1 MSKRIPAVVF
11 GATGYVGGE
20 LLRFIATHPSIGL
33 AAAVSESSPG
43 TPIAQVFPTLAG
55 SFPRAEFRSADRAL
69 EEIADG
75 DRLAVF
81 SAAPHGASAPL
92 VADLL
97 ERAEARGIE
106 ARVVDSSAD
115 FRYPDSASFEA
126 VYGHAHPAPRL
137 LADFACAIPEHSPD
151 VPAKHIGHPGC
162 FATASLLAA
171 VPIFATG
178 LIEADVFIAGITGS
192 SGSGRSASAGTH
204 HPERHSNLYAY
215 QPLAHRHRP
224 EIEALIRAATGQA
237 ADVQFVPHSG
247 PFVRGIYVTL
257 HARLRESID
266 TGELSAHFRD
276 YYRNSRFVQVLDRP
290 PRIKDVAASNNCHLS
305 VTAERQHAVV
315 MCAID
320 NLVKGAAGGAVQW
333 MNRLWGLPEDSG
345 LGAPAPA
352 WI

>member
-1 MSKRIPAVVF
+1 MTDGIPAIVI

-20 LLRFIATHPSIGL
+20 LLRFIATHPAFEL
-33 AAAVSESSPG
+33 RAALSESSAG
-43 TPIAQVFPTLAG
+43 TGIAEVFPTLANAYG
-55 SFPRAEFRSADRAL
+55 NARFRSAAGAL
-69 EEIADG
+69 DDVGDG

-81 SAAPHGASAPL
+81 SAAPHGASAPI
-92 VADLL
+92 VARLL
-97 ERAEARGIE
+97 EGAAARGID

-115 FRYPDSASFEA
+115 FRYRDSDGYAA
-126 VYGHAHPAPRL
+126 VYGHPHATPGL
-137 LADFACAIPEHSPD
+137 LEQFACAVPEHVD
-151 VPAKHIGHPGC
+151 GLPARHIGHPGC

-171 VPIFATG
+171 VPLYATG
-178 LIEADVFIAGITGS
+178 LIEADVFVSGITGS
-192 SGSGRSASAGTH
+192 SGSGRSAKAGTH

-224 EIEALIRAATGQA
+224 EIEALIGAATGQK

-257 HARLRESID
+257 HARLGKAADAGKLLEQF
-266 TGELSAHFRD
+266 HD
-276 YYRNSRFVQVLDRP
+276 YYRHSQFVRVQDGP
-290 PRIKDVAASNNCHLS
+290 PRIKDVVASNAAHLS
-305 VTAERQHAVV
+305 ITVSGRHVVV

-333 MNRLWGLPEDSG
+333 MNRLWALPEQAG
-345 LGAPAPA
+345 LEIPAPA